1 MATFSIAYAPL
12 VSRKK
17 PIKSG
22 LLRGVSHNCT
32 PRQDNSQM
40 TAQPKNSSPKSFE
53 ALIGEPNLALAMQ
66 IASGAGKLLLDR
78 PADLGVTTKSTAT
91 DVVTLM
97 DQRAEAFIVGE
108 LSKHRPNDAIL
119 GEEGANQ
126 AGTSGFQWVID
137 PIDGTVNYLHQ
148 VPYWCVSIG
157 LMEESTGLALAGVV
171 FVPVLDQ
178 MYISSRGLGA
188 WVVELGVPRELK
200 VSGCTEL
207 SQALMGT
214 GFGYSSN
221 RRASQARVLQ
231 EVLPKVAD
239 IRRLGSCA
247 VDLCLV
253 ADGVLDGYFER
264 GVNAWDHAAGELIAR
279 EAGAVSSGLFGNA
292 IGNDMI
298 VVANP
303 AIHDDLVAILE
314 ANQADRD

>member
-1 MATFSIAYAPL
+1 MTS
-12 VSRKK
+12 
-17 PIKSG
+17 
-22 LLRGVSHNCT
+22 T
-32 PRQDNSQM
+32 PN
-40 TAQPKNSSPKSFE
+40 PSSFA
-53 ALIGEPNLALAMQ
+53 ALISEPNLALAMT
-66 IASGAGKLLLDR
+66 IASGAGKLLLER
-78 PADLGVTTKSTAT
+78 PDDLQVQTKSTAT

-97 DQRAEAFIVGE
+97 DQRAEAFIVSE
-108 LSKHRPNDAIL
+108 INKHRPNDAIL

-126 AGTSGFQWVID
+126 SGSSGLQWVID

-148 VPYWCVSIG
+148 LPQWCVSIG
-157 LMEESTGLALAGVV
+157 LVEESTGQGMAGVV
-171 FVPVLDQ
+171 YVPVLDQ

-188 WVVELGVPRELK
+188 WAIERGDSRELK
-200 VSGCTEL
+200 VSDCSEL
-207 SQALMGT
+207 SQALIGT
-214 GFGYSSN
+214 GFGYSST

-253 ADGVLDGYFER
+253 AEGVLDGYYER

-279 EAGAVSSGLFGNA
+279 EAGAISSGLFSNP
-292 IGNDMI
+292 IGVDMI

-303 AIHDDLVAILE
+303 VIHRALVAILE

>member
-1 MATFSIAYAPL
+1 MI
-12 VSRKK
+12 
-17 PIKSG
+17 
-22 LLRGVSHNCT
+22 
-32 PRQDNSQM
+32 SQ
-40 TAQPKNSSPKSFE
+40 PNNSSASAFDD
-53 ALIGEPNLALAMQ
+53 LIKEPNVALAMT
-66 IASGAGKLLLDR
+66 IALGAGKLLLDR
-78 PADLGVTTKSTAT
+78 PDDLGVTTKSTAT

-97 DQRAEAFIVGE
+97 DQRAEAFIVSE

-126 AGTSGFQWVID
+126 TGISGLQWVID
-137 PIDGTVNYLHQ
+137 PIDGTVNYLHK
-148 VPYWCVSIG
+148 VPHWCVSIG
-157 LMEESTGLALAGVV
+157 LMEESTSQGLAGVV
-171 FVPVLDQ
+171 YVPVLDQ

-188 WVVELGVPRELK
+188 WVVERGIPRELK
-200 VSGCTEL
+200 VSGCNEL

-214 GFGYSSN
+214 GFGYSSV

-231 EVLPKVAD
+231 AVLPRVAD

-253 ADGVLDGYFER
+253 ADGVLDGYYER

-279 EAGAVSSGLFGNA
+279 EAGAISSGLFGNP

-303 AIHDDLVAILE
+303 AIHGDLVAILE
-314 ANQADRD
+314 ANRADQD

>member
-1 MATFSIAYAPL
+1 
-12 VSRKK
+12 
-17 PIKSG
+17 
-22 LLRGVSHNCT
+22 
-32 PRQDNSQM
+32 M
-40 TAQPKNSSPKSFE
+40 TSFDALIAQPNV
-53 ALIGEPNLALAMQ
+53 ALAMK
-66 IASGAGKLLLDR
+66 IANGAGKLLLDR
-78 PADLGVTTKSTAT
+78 PADLEVQTKSTAT

-108 LSKHRPNDAIL
+108 LRSARPDDAIL

-126 AGTSGFQWVID
+126 TGTSGMQWVID

-171 FVPVLDQ
+171 YVPVLDQ

-188 WVVELGVPRELK
+188 WVVERGNPRELK
-200 VSGCTEL
+200 VSNCTEL

-214 GFGYSSN
+214 GFGYSSI

-231 EVLPKVAD
+231 EVLPNVAD

-253 ADGVLDGYFER
+253 ADGVLDGYYER

-279 EAGAVSSGLFGNA
+279 EAGAISSGLFGNP

-303 AIHDDLVAILE
+303 VIHGDLVAILE

>member
-1 MATFSIAYAPL
+1 
-12 VSRKK
+12 
-17 PIKSG
+17 
-22 LLRGVSHNCT
+22 
-32 PRQDNSQM
+32 M

-188 WVVELGVPRELK
+188 WMVELGVPRELK
-200 VSGCTEL
+200 VSDCTEL

-214 GFGYSSN
+214 GFGYSSA

-303 AIHDDLVAILE
+303 AIHGDLVAILE

>member
-1 MATFSIAYAPL
+1 
-12 VSRKK
+12 
-17 PIKSG
+17 
-22 LLRGVSHNCT
+22 
-32 PRQDNSQM
+32 M
-40 TAQPKNSSPKSFE
+40 TTQPKNSSIKSFD
-53 ALIGEPNLALAMQ
+53 ALVAEPNLALAMQ
-66 IASGAGKLLLDR
+66 IANGAGKLLLDR
-78 PADLGVTTKSTAT
+78 PDDLGVTTKSTAT

-97 DQRAEAFIVGE
+97 DQRAEAFIVSE
-108 LSKHRPNDAIL
+108 LGKHRPNDAIL

-126 AGTSGFQWVID
+126 TGTSGLQWVID
-137 PIDGTVNYLHQ
+137 PIDGTVNYLHK
-148 VPYWCVSIG
+148 VPHWCVSIG
-157 LMEESTGLALAGVV
+157 LMEETTGLALAGVV
-171 FVPVLDQ
+171 YVPVLDH

-188 WVVELGVPRELK
+188 WVVEAGIPRELK

-214 GFGYSSN
+214 GFGYSSS

-253 ADGVLDGYFER
+253 ADGVLDGYYER

-279 EAGAVSSGLFGNA
+279 EAGAVSSGLFGNP

-303 AIHDDLVAILE
+303 AIHGDLVAILE